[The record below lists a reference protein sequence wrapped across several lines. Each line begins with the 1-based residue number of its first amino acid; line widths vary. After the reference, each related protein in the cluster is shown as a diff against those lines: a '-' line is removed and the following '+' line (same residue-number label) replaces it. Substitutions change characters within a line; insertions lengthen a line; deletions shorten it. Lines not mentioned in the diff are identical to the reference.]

1 MYPEGNSRLLC
12 KQYINV
18 CKWFMNIDWTDDND
32 HQPQKIQ
39 NDDNL
44 VQSITKKSNHNYLEA
59 GNIRCQ
65 KQ

>member
-1 MYPEGNSRLLC
+1 
-12 KQYINV
+12 
-18 CKWFMNIDWTDDND
+18 MNIDWTDDND

>member
-1 MYPEGNSRLLC
+1 
-12 KQYINV
+12 
-18 CKWFMNIDWTDDND
+18 MNIDWTDDND

-44 VQSITKKSNHNYLEA
+44 VQSITKKKSNHNYLEA